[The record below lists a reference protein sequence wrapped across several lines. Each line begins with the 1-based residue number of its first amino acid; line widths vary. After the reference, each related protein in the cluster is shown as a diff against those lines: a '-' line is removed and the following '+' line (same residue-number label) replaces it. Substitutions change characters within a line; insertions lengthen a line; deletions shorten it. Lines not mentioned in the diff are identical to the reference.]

1 MTNDEA
7 MLYIEAILSQ
17 AAEDWRYLCKGGVE
31 TKDKN
36 FKELEEFFTVDCHT
50 FLSPTKLIPELIYK
64 KLMAERADIEREQR
78 KRAKTIA
85 RLIDGFVMG
94 FPATNGG

>member
-1 MTNDEA
+1 MTDADA

-17 AAEDWRYLCKGGVE
+17 AAEDWRYLCRGGVE

-36 FKELEEFFTVDCHT
+36 FKELEQFFKVDCQI

-64 KLMAERADIEREQR
+64 ELMAER
-78 KRAKTIA
+78 RAA
-85 RLIDGFVMG
+85 RIK
-94 FPATNGG
+94 GG